1 MRGRGMPPVRV
12 LKAKKATHVKQQQQ
26 QMEDEPLLE
35 SPDEKPQQQFPRK
48 SVQTAQIYTLLWIN
62 FGLFVL
68 LTIFVAAH
76 VMLAS
81 STTGV
86 ATVITTKEQQVKTKQ
101 LPFNIVSDAW
111 FNLSLKLESNV
122 AHYDVCCRT
131 MTRLYQ
137 CNNGKVLEVSITIND
152 DVRLHAL
159 RQDMIGATCVFSYTT
174 D

>member
-26 QMEDEPLLE
+26 MEDEPLLE
-35 SPDEKPQQQFPRK
+35 SPDEKPQLPRK

-81 STTGV
+81 SAVVTTSVV
-86 ATVITTKEQQVKTKQ
+86 AAKEQQQVKTKQ